1 MTIQEYYDNYYRT
14 KKFPKQLP
22 NSVKS
27 DKTVKEFYDNCIFKN
42 QCSKSDV
49 LAWHDMFLEYLNLP
63 DAIYWIRYY
72 ESGSIIN
79 GRWTNRRACYTEFK
93 DGFSYVFVSNFDVHE
108 IFNMIYQGVIPNAQ
122 EFLNLMKTFKYQLHY
137 DSGKSCEES
146 DICAYQNIG
155 SPHGGVLTVNHWYLA
170 HINAIKGGY
179 RRINGSVQE
188 LSDQEINWIFPRGE
202 KSDWKI
208 DKVDGIMKR
217 KLNYSLSQE
226 EKDLVKA
233 HFLRFVD
240 PLNYF
245 VVPGVNYEINN
256 IYGHKKKSI
265 GEFADLISYVAYQ
278 FESYYDKRAFAD
290 FRDNALVA
298 SPHSINIANIANK
311 VINISYSNTK
321 QKTRKDSS
329 NNSPTVKVIPPRPAK
344 AKTTIGKTPSSGN
357 VVKVGEI
364 AKNDLRIV
372 LASSS
377 KVTNKDISDLQ
388 DKSISKALFGINF
401 PVLDVAP
408 ADKKR
413 YYAKP
418 VTIKGKDYFLCSQW
432 YDRHRQALEDWIN
445 THK

>member
-1 MTIQEYYDNYYRT
+1 MTIQEYYDNYYKT
-14 KKFPKQLP
+14 KRFPNQLL
-22 NSVKS
+22 NSVKN
-27 DKTVKEFYDNCIFKN
+27 DKTIKDFYDNCIYKN

-49 LAWHDMFLEYLNLP
+49 LAWHEMFLDYLKLP

-72 ESGSIIN
+72 ESGSKIN

-108 IFNMIYQGVIPNAQ
+108 VFNMIYQGVTPNAQ

-188 LSDQEINWIFPRGE
+188 LSDQEINRIFPRG
-202 KSDWKI
+202 KISDWKS
-208 DKVDGIMKR
+208 DKFDGIMKR

-245 VVPGVNYEINN
+245 VVPGVNYEIND
-256 IYGHKKKSI
+256 IYGDKKKSI
-265 GEFADLISYVAYQ
+265 GEFGDLISYVSHQ
-278 FESYYDKRAFAD
+278 FELVYGKQPIMD
-290 FRDNALVA
+290 FRDKALLA
-298 SPHSINIANIANK
+298 SLNSINTANIANK
-311 VINISYSNTK
+311 VINISYSNVI
-321 QKTRKDSS
+321 QKTKNSS
-329 NNSPTVKVIPPRPAK
+329 SSISHTVKPILASPTKT
-344 AKTTIGKTPSSGN
+344 KTTIGKTTSGGN
-357 VVKVGEI
+357 VAKVGEI
-364 AKNDLRIV
+364 AKKDLRNV
-372 LASSS
+372 LVNST

-388 DKSISKALFGINF
+388 DKSISKALFEINF

-418 VTIKGKDYFLCSQW
+418 VTIKGKNYFLCSQW
-432 YDRHRQALEDWIN
+432 YDRHRQALEDWID